1 MGDMISTLLEVKV
14 SLWRYRRK
22 ATLCRAT
29 EVLPEPAA
37 PCMISSCAV
46 SFRMMAFCSCWMVA
60 TIFFIFSS
68 DVLLSS
74 FCSTSS
80 WMFMELSIIYS
91 I

>member
-37 PCMISSCAV
+37 PV
-46 SFRMMAFCSCWMVA
+46 
-60 TIFFIFSS
+60 
-68 DVLLSS
+68 
-74 FCSTSS
+74 
-80 WMFMELSIIYS
+80 
-91 I
+91 